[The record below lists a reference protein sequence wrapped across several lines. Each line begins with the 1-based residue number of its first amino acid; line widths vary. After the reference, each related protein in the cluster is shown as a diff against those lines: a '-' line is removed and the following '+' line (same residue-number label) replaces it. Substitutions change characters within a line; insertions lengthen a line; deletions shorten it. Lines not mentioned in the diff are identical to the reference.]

1 MSAPKS
7 KPITVRVKKG
17 DPCVAMVIKGPQ
29 ATASCTRGAIEA
41 AVACAA
47 KSLRCSAD
55 LVQVEH
61 TEDAAGFSFYKASIR
76 SEPDLFTQTGGAA

>member
-1 MSAPKS
+1 MKAPKS
-7 KPITVRVKKG
+7 ITVRVKKG
-17 DPCVAMVIKGPQ
+17 DPCLATVIKGSQ
-29 ATASCTRGAIEA
+29 ATASCTRGPVEA

-61 TEDAAGFSFYKASIR
+61 TEDAAGFSFYKASVR
-76 SEPDLFTQTGGAA
+76 PEPDLFTKTGGAS